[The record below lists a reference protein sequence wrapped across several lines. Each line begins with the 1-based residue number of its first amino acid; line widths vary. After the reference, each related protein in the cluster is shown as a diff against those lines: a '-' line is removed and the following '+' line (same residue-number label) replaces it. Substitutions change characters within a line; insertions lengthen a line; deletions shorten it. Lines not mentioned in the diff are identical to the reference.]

1 MFQTSLS
8 FLMFCWEK
16 KIGEKMSDPGY
27 FQLKVVPPK
36 HNFSNSERK
45 LGTNKEWWSC
55 PCLLSQHLFLIL
67 FLFSPINSASFSVL
81 CRYLLFFVLH
91 LFFFPLLSFPF
102 AFRRFCCL
110 KLSIDFLTGS
120 RFWSFNHFF
129 FFCWEMSVYI
139 IYLLFNIL
147 LLKLETWNCVLF
159 LCAIIVYWH
168 PDIKKNIYWHHLKK
182 GHFTSPYKL
191 CVSILNFHNKL
202 CIYFMHCLKKKK
214 VAEV

>member
-1 MFQTSLS
+1 MYQTSLS

-27 FQLKVVPPK
+27 FQLKAVPPK

-55 PCLLSQHLFLIL
+55 PCLLSQHQFLIL
-67 FLFSPINSASFSVL
+67 FLFSPSIL
-81 CRYLLFFVLH
+81 LLFPFFAVA
-91 LFFFPLLSFPF
+91 FFFRSPPIFFPLLSFPF

-110 KLSIDFLTGS
+110 KLSIDSLTGS
-120 RFWSFNHFF
+120 RFGSFNHFF

-147 LLKLETWNCVLF
+147 CWNLKLCF
-159 LCAIIVYWH
+159 IFMC
-168 PDIKKNIYWHHLKK
+168 HHSLL
-182 GHFTSPYKL
+182 TSR
-191 CVSILNFHNKL
+191 S
-202 CIYFMHCLKKKK
+202 KKKCLLTSFK
-214 VAEV
+214 KRTLY

>member
-1 MFQTSLS
+1 MVILSLLTITTPVSYTFS
-8 FLMFCWEK
+8 FF
-16 KIGEKMSDPGY
+16 
-27 FQLKVVPPK
+27 
-36 HNFSNSERK
+36 
-45 LGTNKEWWSC
+45 
-55 PCLLSQHLFLIL
+55 
-67 FLFSPINSASFSVL
+67 PINSASFSVL

-147 LLKLETWNCVLF
+147 CWNLKLCF
-159 LCAIIVYWH
+159 IFMC
-168 PDIKKNIYWHHLKK
+168 HHSLL
-182 GHFTSPYKL
+182 TSR
-191 CVSILNFHNKL
+191 S
-202 CIYFMHCLKKKK
+202 KKKK
-214 VAEV
+214 CLLTSFKKRTLY